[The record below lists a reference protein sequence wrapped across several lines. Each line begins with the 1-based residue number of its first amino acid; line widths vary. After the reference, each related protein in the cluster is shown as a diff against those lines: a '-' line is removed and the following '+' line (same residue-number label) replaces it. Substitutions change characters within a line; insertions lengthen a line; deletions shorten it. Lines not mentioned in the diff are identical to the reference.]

1 MTNQYTKASAVK
13 KYLDK
18 KIHEQV
24 SETEMANFS
33 FDVIK
38 AKDRENQKFLWI
50 DLIDKGNF
58 ADNSF
63 NDELLQKIGSII
75 KQSIESNCPNL
86 MQVVGADDSAGR
98 QLLWLP
104 KDKNCTTLYERFEEM
119 DELSVEPSK
128 KKLKI

>member
-1 MTNQYTKASAVK
+1 MSNQYTKASDVK

-18 KIHEQV
+18 KIQAQV
-24 SETEMANFS
+24 SKEEMSNFK

-38 AKDRENQKFLWI
+38 ARDRENQDFLWI
-50 DLIDKGNF
+50 DLIDQGSF

-63 NDELLQKIGSII
+63 NDNLLKKIGSII
-75 KQSIESNCPNL
+75 KQSIENNCSNL
-86 MQVVGADDSAGR
+86 MQVVCADDSAGR

-104 KDKNCTTLYERFEEM
+104 KDRNCSTLYERYE
-119 DELSVEPSK
+119 DEDQVSVKIPK